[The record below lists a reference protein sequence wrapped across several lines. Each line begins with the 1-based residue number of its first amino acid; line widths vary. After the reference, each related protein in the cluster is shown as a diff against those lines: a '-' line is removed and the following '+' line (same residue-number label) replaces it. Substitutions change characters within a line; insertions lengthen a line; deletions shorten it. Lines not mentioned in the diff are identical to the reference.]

1 MAKKLTLREDPDK
14 LQELITTEEESKIDL
29 SNPITIAALEEAKRL
44 AYSPEQGYTNMKDFW
59 RDLLD
64 N

>member
-29 SNPITIAALEEAKRL
+29 SNPITIAALEESLQQLKDP
-44 AYSPEQGYTNMKDFW
+44 SKGYTNIKDFW
-59 RDLLD
+59 RDILE
-64 N
+64 